1 MSDAGFTEQEK
12 KILCLMFKNMSNT
25 IEACG
30 GYIEVDYNCFDRND
44 LYRLFEKM
52 NIGDFWD

>member
-1 MSDAGFTEQEK
+1 MPEFTEEEK
-12 KILCLMFKNMSNT
+12 KVIKMMFNSLSV
-25 IEACG
+25 IVEACG
-30 GYIEVDYNCFDRND
+30 GSVEVDYTCFDRND